1 MSRQE
6 EYHATE
12 DNLCPLP
19 KFYNSY
25 EQYSRKEKE
34 RSSNYQTHKRHT
46 TPHVSCIKYINR
58 PTPDAIHLREFREVS
73 DVAVCNNC
81 PFILDARLSPRRPTT
96 LKYYLHLIAMVK
108 NPYSQS
114 GFRACQKRPE

>member
-34 RSSNYQTHKRHT
+34 RSSSYQTHKRHT
-46 TPHVSCIKYINR
+46 TPHTA
-58 PTPDAIHLREFREVS
+58 P
-73 DVAVCNNC
+73 C
-81 PFILDARLSPRRPTT
+81 PALNT
-96 LKYYLHLIAMVK
+96 
-108 NPYSQS
+108 
-114 GFRACQKRPE
+114 